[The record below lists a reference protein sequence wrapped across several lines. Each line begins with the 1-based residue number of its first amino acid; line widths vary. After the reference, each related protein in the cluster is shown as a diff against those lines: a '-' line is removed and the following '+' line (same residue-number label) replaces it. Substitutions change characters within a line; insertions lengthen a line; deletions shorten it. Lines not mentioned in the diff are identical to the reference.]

1 VLAST
6 TPDFGSPDTT
16 GLVSLAVGVV
26 VTAHALWR
34 RKDRGDVMWA
44 GFLGTFAGA
53 GAGLFLYAFGLL
65 TGLY

>member
-1 VLAST
+1 MP
-6 TPDFGSPDTT
+6 PDFGSPDAT

-34 RKDRGDVMWA
+34 GKDRADVMWA

-53 GAGLFLYAFGLL
+53 GVALILYAFGLI